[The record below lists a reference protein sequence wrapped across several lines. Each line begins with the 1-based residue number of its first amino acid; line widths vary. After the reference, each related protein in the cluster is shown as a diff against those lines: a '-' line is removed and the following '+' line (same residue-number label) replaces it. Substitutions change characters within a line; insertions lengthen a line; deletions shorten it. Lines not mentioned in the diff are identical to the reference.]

1 MGLGSIL
8 TSVVPMTVIEHLPS
22 PWGLGTLPGGMESIP
37 PEGMSFE
44 GGQVLL
50 GHVIGLIL
58 GIGVAGSTALV
69 AGGVTAFICKLK
81 NNSSWN

>member
-1 MGLGSIL
+1 
-8 TSVVPMTVIEHLPS
+8 
-22 PWGLGTLPGGMESIP
+22 MESIP